1 MRADVGHDASDQV
14 RFAALCRKLG
24 VPADAPGS
32 PAVKDE
38 LKRKIEQA
46 TKYVPLENLS
56 ISPQCGFASHQ
67 KGSGLSFAQQE
78 AKLRLVVQ
86 TATEVWG
93 SA

>member
-1 MRADVGHDASDQV
+1 MPKGRRVVLGLVST
-14 RFAALCRKLG
+14 KL
-24 VPADAPGS
+24 PGLEN
-32 PAVKDE
+32 KDE
-38 LKRKIEQA
+38 LKRKIEAA
-46 TKYVPLENLS
+46 TQYVALENLS

-93 SA
+93 TS